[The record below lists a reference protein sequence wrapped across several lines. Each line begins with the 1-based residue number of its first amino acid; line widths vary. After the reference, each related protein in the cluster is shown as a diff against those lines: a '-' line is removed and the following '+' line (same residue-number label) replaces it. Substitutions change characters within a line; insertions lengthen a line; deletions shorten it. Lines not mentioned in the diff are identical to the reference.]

1 MNTNEHESMAGGR
14 ASSQPL
20 FVRRFSWIAVVL
32 MLIAAGISFC
42 MLRPRDPVSAG
53 KPLSYWLE
61 QIALNPGSADEA
73 VSAVRLMGTNVIPC
87 LLADLR
93 GNRSMFWQYW
103 VNRLLDKQR
112 LISLRFHGLEDRRRR
127 AKWGFLALAAD
138 ATPAIPWLV
147 QEIEAKPVPTEE
159 LYALAFIGNAAIPVL
174 ITNLTNEAR
183 IYVPASAALAVATA
197 VQLDRI
203 SLGNAQVFV
212 PVFTQMLQSKNP
224 RTKAKAEIALN
235 HIRGKAVEGV
245 TNSKK

>member
-1 MNTNEHESMAGGR
+1 MARGR
-14 ASSQPL
+14 ALSQALL
-20 FVRRFSWIAVVL
+20 FRRFSWIGAVLV
-32 MLIAAGISFC
+32 LIAAGISLC
-42 MLRPRDPVSAG
+42 ILRPRDPVSAG

-73 VSAVRLMGTNVIPC
+73 VSAVRLMGTNVIPR

-93 GNRSMFWQYW
+93 GDRRMLWRYR

-127 AKWGFLALAAD
+127 AKWGFFALAAH

-147 QEIEAKPVPTEE
+147 LEIEAKPVPAEE
-159 LYALAFIGNAAIPVL
+159 LYALAF
-174 ITNLTNEAR
+174 T
-183 IYVPASAALAVATA
+183 
-197 VQLDRI
+197 
-203 SLGNAQVFV
+203 
-212 PVFTQMLQSKNP
+212 PVFTQMLQSTNP